1 MREMRSSAWLQLI
14 AFTGAGI
21 LAFAGLYGLV
31 TLLEVSAPNPRQMS
45 HLLFRNDSGAILPR
59 SPAAPSE
66 GGVEVWVLYRDRPVS
81 IGRSRVVFR
90 GLDDGGN
97 LRIDAVLPELDPQR
111 VYAHS
116 IPREQARKGFRI
128 ANEGYRLKKIGRS
141 AVVLYRAAPP

>member
-1 MREMRSSAWLQLI
+1 MREMRSSAWLQLV

-31 TLLEVSAPNPRQMS
+31 TLLGVSEPNPRQMS
-45 HLLFRNDSGAILPR
+45 QRLFRNDTDVSPPR
-59 SPAAPSE
+59 SPAA
-66 GGVEVWVLYRDRPVS
+66 GQLEVWVLHRDRPVT
-81 IGRSRVVFR
+81 IGRSRVTFR
-90 GLDDGGN
+90 GLDEGGN

-141 AVVLYRAAPP
+141 AVVLYRTAPP